1 MCSIWYIN
9 FEMHSARSC
18 GKIDEEAEETP
29 NLNATKTGLATL
41 MLTAIVIGATVVPLA
56 AYAVETMDELID
68 RFELMMSETMDY
80 MDRAWDV
87 AKRFRDPNYDYDPAD
102 LGNFTLPEI
111 PVEGGG

>member
-1 MCSIWYIN
+1 VVDKTGQIN
-9 FEMHSARSC
+9 GEV
-18 GKIDEEAEETP
+18 EEAP
-29 NLNATKTGLATL
+29 NLNATKTGLATIL
-41 MLTAIVIGATVVPLA
+41 LASLIGAMVVPLA
-56 AYAVETMDELID
+56 AYAVETMDDLID

-87 AKRFRDPNYDYDPAD
+87 AKMFRDPDYDYDPAD

>member
-1 MCSIWYIN
+1 VVDKT
-9 FEMHSARSC
+9 
-18 GKIDEEAEETP
+18 GQIDGEVEEAP
-29 NLNATKTGLATL
+29 NLNATKTGLATIL
-41 MLTAIVIGATVVPLA
+41 LASLIGAMVVPLA

-87 AKRFRDPNYDYDPAD
+87 AKMFRDPDYDYDPAD

>member
-1 MCSIWYIN
+1 MRTS
-9 FEMHSARSC
+9 
-18 GKIDEEAEETP
+18 
-29 NLNATKTGLATL
+29 NATKTGLATL
-41 MLTAIVIGATVVPLA
+41 MLATIIIGAEVVPLA
-56 AYAVETMDELID
+56 VFAVEEIDELID
-68 RFELMMSETMDY
+68 RFELMMGETMDY